1 MPRTCTCALSVLV
14 LVSGNGGCV
23 LVLSIEVYG
32 IDLGILGLDF
42 ITGHH
47 PEVTAGLL

>member
-1 MPRTCTCALSVLV
+1 MPRTCTCALSV

-32 IDLGILGLDF
+32 SDLGILGLDF